1 MIAADEFTISR
12 RRSSRLRRLF
22 GWGLAG
28 VFASGGPT
36 TVPGAPVWQEVL
48 DIRRRSTGR
57 VVATV
62 KNAPGSVFDNVSAA
76 EREFAE
82 LTADEFR
89 TRWVT
94 DAA

>member
-1 MIAADEFTISR
+1 
-12 RRSSRLRRLF
+12 
-22 GWGLAG
+22 
-28 VFASGGPT
+28 
-36 TVPGAPVWQEVL
+36 VL
-48 DIRRRSTGR
+48 DIRRRSTGK

-89 TRWVT
+89 TRWVA

>member
-1 MIAADEFTISR
+1 
-12 RRSSRLRRLF
+12 
-22 GWGLAG
+22 
-28 VFASGGPT
+28 
-36 TVPGAPVWQEVL
+36 VPGPPVWQEVL
-48 DIRRRSTGR
+48 DIRRRSTGK

-89 TRWVT
+89 TRWVA